1 MIAKVKGNKIEI
13 KDPATFVQG
22 TVGQALSVELP
33 ADWEGLS
40 VTAVFSAGAV
50 QRDVPVLGDEITIP
64 WEVLTNP
71 HAPLTLCFHAAA
83 ANGQRV
89 ITTANCDPIRIAPST
104 APSGQE
110 PETPSPSRADQI
122 QALAQQAL
130 AAAQSVSTQ
139 AVQGAFNGRDG
150 VDGTNGTDG
159 TDGISPAVSVSEIQG
174 GHRIQITDAAGSR
187 SFDVLDGA
195 PGEVTEA
202 ELETALASKAESD
215 GSYDSMTV
223 GNAKQLVATVGVTDR
238 TPYTFRTAGGSADI
252 GDRAVDK
259 LVGGTI
265 AWNQLIQNG
274 NFADDAHWFGNGAA
288 FTVSGGAASV
298 TPTQKWGK
306 MQEDANSG
314 RNVTAGHRY
323 LAIADV
329 IGDTHT
335 YIEFGAV
342 IAKYLSHESSS
353 WQQIAA
359 IGTASA
365 AGYARFGVGTN
376 ATDNFKTISVRN
388 AQIHDLTQMFG
399 AQIADHVYALE
410 QSTPGAGVAWFKKL
424 FPKPYYA
431 YNPGELISVKAAAR
445 RTVGFNAYNHTTGK
459 AKLVGGMPYQITGAY
474 TALTLDGEAITPDA
488 GGYFTPANSG
498 ELTVTGGDSA
508 TTCVHLVWDGER
520 DGEYAPYEEHSYP
533 LDDTLTLRG
542 VPKLDN
548 GNDLY
553 FDGDTYES
561 DGTVTRKYAY
571 ARFDGSE
578 DEPWLI
584 TSNDKARF
592 TFRVSALVRNTM
604 YKSLVTNGII
614 VSGSSENHSGD
625 DEIIT
630 CRGTAYSSEVFYIF
644 MPPAIASDLTTFRA
658 WLAAN
663 PVEIVYPVETPSF
676 DEAATYQ
683 TPLIVDDFGT
693 EEYVVPE
700 QNGVAVPV
708 GHETVYQ
715 ANLRAKLEMA
725 PESPDGDGD
734 YIVRQTN
741 GENRYVPL
749 TIPAELPPA
758 PSADGT
764 YRLQITV
771 TNGTPALSWGN
782 A

>member
-1 MIAKVKGNKIEI
+1 MIAEI
-13 KDPATFVQG
+13 NGTHIRIKNSIPPVQG
-22 TVGQALSVELP
+22 AVGIKMRAAFSEEWSPL
-33 ADWEGLS
+33 A
-40 VTAVFSAGAV
+40 VTAVFRAGTV
-50 QRDVPVLGDEITIP
+50 QRDVIVEDGELTIP
-64 WEVLTNP
+64 WEVLQK
-71 HAPLTLCFHAAA
+71 AGCPLYLNFYGAEDSGAVVLKTVQVEL
-83 ANGQRV
+83 GTV
-89 ITTANCDPIRIAPST
+89 APSPD
-104 APSGQE
+104 PSGE
-110 PETPSPSRADQI
+110 APEAPTPARADQI
-122 QALAQQAL
+122 QALAEAALSTAREVQAQ
-130 AAAQSVSTQ
+130 AAS
-139 AVQGAFNGRDG
+139 GAFDGRDG
-150 VDGTNGTDG
+150 INGTNGTNG
-159 TDGISPAVSVSEIQG
+159 VSPRITVSETTG
-174 GHRIQITDAAGSR
+174 GHTVHITDAAGES

-195 PGEVTEA
+195 AGEISRA
-202 ELETALASKAESD
+202 ELASALAAKAD
-215 GSYDSMTV
+215 TGGSYDSMTA

-238 TPYTFRTAGGSADI
+238 TPYIFRTAGGAADI

-265 AWNQLIQNG
+265 AWNQLIRNG
-274 NFADDAHWFGNGAA
+274 NFADSSYWQGNGATIA
-288 FTVSGGAASV
+288 VSGGIASF

-314 RNVTAGHRY
+314 RQAVAGHRY
-323 LAIADV
+323 LAIAEV

-335 YIEFGAV
+335 YIEFGTA
-342 IAKYLSHESSS
+342 IAKYLSNESDA

-365 AGYARFGVGTN
+365 AIYSRFGVGTN
-376 ATDNFKTISVRN
+376 AEDNFATISVRN
-388 AQIHDLTQMFG
+388 AQVHDLTQMFG

-410 QSTPGAGVAWFKKL
+410 QATPGAGVAWFKKL

-445 RTVGFNAYNHTTGK
+445 RTVGFNAYNHATGK
-459 AKLVGGMPYQITGAY
+459 TKLVGGMPYQITGAY

-488 GGYFTPANSG
+488 GGYFTPAGSG

-542 VPKLDN
+542 VPKLDS

-561 DGTVTRKYAY
+561 DGTVTR
-571 ARFDGSE
+571 
-578 DEPWLI
+578 
-584 TSNDKARF
+584 
-592 TFRVSALVRNTM
+592 
-604 YKSLVTNGII
+604 
-614 VSGSSENHSGD
+614 
-625 DEIIT
+625 
-630 CRGTAYSSEVFYIF
+630 FYQQR
-644 MPPAIASDLTTFRA
+644 PYQTG
-658 WLAAN
+658 
-663 PVEIVYPVETPSF
+663 
-676 DEAATYQ
+676 DEARPDVLTDGADTVVKLSVPETEAASSHI
-683 TPLIVDDFGT
+683 TPQIVDDFGT
-693 EEYVVPE
+693 EEYIVPE

-715 ANLRAKLEMA
+715 VNLRAKLEMA

-749 TIPAELPPA
+749 TVPAELPPA

-771 TNGTPALSWGN
+771 SGGTPMLSWVST
-782 A
+782 

>member
-13 KDPATFVQG
+13 KDPVTLVQG
-22 TVGQALSVELP
+22 TVGQTLGVELP

-50 QRDVPVLGDEITIP
+50 QRDVPVLGGEITIP
-64 WEVLTNP
+64 WEVLADP
-71 HAPLTLCFHAAA
+71 HAPLALCFHAAA

-104 APSGQE
+104 PPSGQE

-139 AVQGAFNGRDG
+139 AAQGAFNGRDG
-150 VDGTNGTDG
+150 VDGTNG

-202 ELETALASKAESD
+202 ELETALASKAD
-215 GSYDSMTV
+215 VNGSYDSMTV

-314 RNVTAGHRY
+314 RNVIAGHRY
-323 LAIADV
+323 LAIAEV

-342 IAKYLSHESSS
+342 IAKYLSHESST

-365 AGYARFGVGTN
+365 AGYARFGIGTN

-424 FPKPYYA
+424 FPKPTYA

-474 TALTLDGEAITPDA
+474 TALTLDGEAITPDT
-488 GGYFTPANSG
+488 GGYFTPAGSG

-542 VPKLDN
+542 VPKLDS
-548 GNDLY
+548 GNNLY
-553 FDGDTYES
+553 FDGDAYAS
-561 DGTVTRKYAY
+561 DGTVTRKFAVTTIT
-571 ARFDGSE
+571 AADIPADGSGYIGTTTYKGKPCVWIRNLKYVTGSDPFSVLKDHGFSGKTAKYE
-578 DEPWLI
+578 VVI
-584 TSNDKARF
+584 NDTGYF
-592 TFRVSALVRNTM
+592 SSQFRTLFLDCSSREELLSFIGDGTPLV
-604 YKSLVTNGII
+604 Y
-614 VSGSSENHSGD
+614 E
-625 DEIIT
+625 
-630 CRGTAYSSEVFYIF
+630 
-644 MPPAIASDLTTFRA
+644 
-658 WLAAN
+658 LAA
-663 PVEIVYPVETPSF
+663 PVF
-676 DEAATYQ
+676 DEAAPYQ
-683 TPLIVDDFGT
+683 NPQIVDDFGT
-693 EEYVVPE
+693 EEYIVPE
-700 QNGVAVPV
+700 QTGVTVPV

-715 ANLRAKLEMA
+715 SNLRAKLEMA

-758 PSADGT
+758 PTADGT

-771 TNGTPALSWGN
+771 TNGTAALSWVN